1 MAWRALLL
9 SDGNRF
15 FLIESLL
22 RNSIA
27 KKENRNQNNDGRE
40 HVKNFVSDAIFQ
52 VGNYQYL
59 QSKTANRADI
69 GPSAYSGSQSTID
82 NSLDNDTNVLELL
95 KSLHPTSAPWSS
107 SNSRY

>member
-1 MAWRALLL
+1 MAIFL
-9 SDGNRF
+9 SYGNRF
-15 FLIESLL
+15 FLIESPL

-27 KKENRNQNNDGRE
+27 KKEE
-40 HVKNFVSDAIFQ
+40 IKTAKKAILTLIFQ
-52 VGNYQYL
+52 LGNYQYL
-59 QSKTANRADI
+59 QSKAANRADI